1 MKKTIGDKIRKIRR
15 ESGLKQVEFVAALDI
30 DRSYLSKIE
39 SNRIKPGRDLLIKI
53 AKEFN
58 VSLDWLITD
67 TDDTPTPKNDDE
79 ALLLY
84 AFRNMEKDKAKMF
97 LKLMTDAA
105 QHNEKTNKQKY

>member
-1 MKKTIGDKIRKIRR
+1 MNFNTQERAITFIITYLYNKVLNEKTIGDKIRKIRR

-67 TDDTPTPKNDDE
+67 TDDTSTPK
-79 ALLLY
+79 
-84 AFRNMEKDKAKMF
+84 K
-97 LKLMTDAA
+97 
-105 QHNEKTNKQKY
+105 

>member
-67 TDDTPTPKNDDE
+67 TDDTSTPKNNDE

-84 AFRNMEKDKAKMF
+84 AFRNMPKDEAKMH
-97 LKLMTDAA
+97 LQLMLQRVENDI
-105 QHNEKTNKQKY
+105 KK